1 MMHRSRHI
9 GMVLAMAIV
18 VASAPAVHAVVLVR
32 NAKQLSQQRSI
43 KQWQPLYEA
52 LAAAT
57 VVYDQCADF
66 YTITDVQRDY
76 LKTLFLDTTNG
87 YIQAYYD
94 DYVQRVHFI
103 PDQKFMDEVTKILRK
118 QQQRVVN
125 QTAGVIQERGCRDK
139 GIRKILTYPEQYRY
153 ISQPGIQNPG
163 EE

>member
-1 MMHRSRHI
+1 MMHHARLI
-9 GMVLAMAIV
+9 GIGLALVMAVGCIT
-18 VASAPAVHAVVLVR
+18 AVHAEVLVR
-32 NAKQLSQQRSI
+32 NAKQLAQQKSI

-57 VVYDQCADF
+57 VVYDQCADA
-66 YTITDVQRDY
+66 YTITDVQHEY
-76 LKTLFLDTTNG
+76 LKTLFVDTTNG

-94 DYVQRVHFI
+94 DYVKRVGFM